1 MKSIDGARRLLP
13 WHHRKMQRA
22 PIRDYRDLIVWQK
35 GMDLALTC
43 EKVCVELPARASS
56 VATQIRRCA
65 VSIPANIAEGNGR
78 FSRGDYLRHLS
89 IANGEV
95 KELETHLEFAARAY
109 GRTAA
114 IEAALKL
121 AVEVSR
127 LLAGLV
133 RALRGK
139 GKATGN

>member
-1 MKSIDGARRLLP
+1 MKSIDGTWRLP
-13 WHHRKMQRA
+13 AWHHRKMHKA

-35 GMDLALTC
+35 VMDLAVGC

>member
-1 MKSIDGARRLLP
+1 
-13 WHHRKMQRA
+13 MQKA

-35 GMDLALTC
+35 AMDLAVAC

-56 VATQIRRCA
+56 VATQIRRAA

-78 FSRGDYLRHLS
+78 FSRLDYIKHLS
-89 IANGEV
+89 IANGSV
-95 KELETHLEFAARAY
+95 KELETHLEFSARAY
-109 GRTAA
+109 GRTVA
-114 IEAALKL
+114 IEVALKL

-133 RALRGK
+133 RALRGRTK
-139 GKATGN
+139 GT

>member
-1 MKSIDGARRLLP
+1 
-13 WHHRKMQRA
+13 MQKA

-35 GMDLALTC
+35 AMDLAVAC
-43 EKVCVELPARASS
+43 EKVCVELPGRASS

-78 FSRGDYLRHLS
+78 FSRPDYLKHLS
-89 IANGEV
+89 IANGSV
-95 KELETHLEFAARAY
+95 KELETHIEFSARAY
-109 GRTAA
+109 GRTEA
-114 IEAALKL
+114 IEAATKL
-121 AVEVSR
+121 AV

-139 GKATGN
+139 GKAQGK